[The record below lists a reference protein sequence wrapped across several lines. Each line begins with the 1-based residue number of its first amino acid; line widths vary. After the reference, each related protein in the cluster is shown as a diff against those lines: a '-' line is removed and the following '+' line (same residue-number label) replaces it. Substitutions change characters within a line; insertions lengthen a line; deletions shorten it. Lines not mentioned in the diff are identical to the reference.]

1 MNVCDVCGFEAK
13 TPQALGAHRARK
25 HGLGGKVARQPS
37 ELSVEAVGQSVAN
50 LSGRL
55 EAFEKRQTEAYQAL
69 TNAVKGLATLVMD
82 VQQTN
87 ERLRQLVETVEQR
100 ETRADESRADVGAVA
115 EPEVVPESWF
125 EPALFDRDN
134 PVLDDLDCFFGP
146 SDMFL
151 GERVELIRYGRQFYV
166 RVIRDPEDIAGY
178 LEKRWPDYSLRMD
191 AEGYIWVVPK
201 E

>member
-13 TPQALGAHRARK
+13 TPQALGAHRALK
-25 HGLGGKVARQPS
+25 HGVAGKAGRQAP
-37 ELSVEAVGQSVAN
+37 EPSVEAVGHSVAD
-50 LSGRL
+50 LAGKL

-87 ERLRQLVETVEQR
+87 DRLRQLVEAVEQR
-100 ETRADESRADVGAVA
+100 ESLLADSGADVCVTA
-115 EPEVVPESWF
+115 EPEVETGAWF
-125 EPALFDRDN
+125 EPAIFDRN
-134 PVLDDLDCFFGP
+134 NEVLDDLDCYFGA

-151 GERVELIRYGRQFYV
+151 GERIELVKYGDQMCV
-166 RVIRDPEDIAGY
+166 RILKDPEDIAGY
-178 LEKRWPDYSLRMD
+178 LAKRWPDYSLQMD
-191 AEGYIWVVPK
+191 TEGYIWVVHK